1 MKNWKEFII
10 KLVTKNSL
18 LCIVI
23 SSLIALGLISQAPK
37 LKSDFS
43 YRIWFMEDDPLL
55 KKFDAFERQFG
66 NDENVAIVIHSPDGI
81 FDKESVEIIQKIT
94 EKMWL
99 APDVIRVDSL
109 SNHNYTQTEGD
120 DIFVDPFLPVGEELT
135 KEYLEL
141 KKQQALKDEMIPN
154 FLLSKNAKT
163 ALIYAKMKP
172 ALERIPMYKDTVDY
186 TRSVLAEVNDGNHEF
201 HITGSASINVT
212 FQEVSE
218 DDLKVMMPILIFLVI
233 LFLSYSFRGIGG
245 VVYSFLIIVVTILS
259 TLGFAVTQG
268 FTFNVMIS
276 SVPTTLIAICIA
288 DAIHVLMS
296 YFIFLKQGYKSDDAL
311 AATLNKNLTP
321 TLLTSITTSIGFF
334 SLAPTKIV
342 PVANMG
348 VMDGFG
354 TLMAWFFTVF
364 LVLPLLKFF
373 PLRNVKVW
381 EHRKGKGEDYIHPKA
396 LAFTLWIQ
404 KFRKH
409 IIAVSILL
417 VGASVYIAL
426 KSDVNS
432 DPYNFFTENV
442 PLKIA
447 NDTMERELGGSMGA
461 ELAIDSGVEDG
472 VKDPEFL
479 KKVEK
484 LQAWLLEHG
493 YIKKVVSILDIIKG
507 MNRSLNSGTE
517 EFYKIAESKNVIAQQ
532 LFLYTMSL
540 PQGMDINN
548 RITLDN
554 RMTRMT
560 IMQDIHDSKTVLAEF
575 EKWENYAKSIGLNAH
590 VTGKLPLY
598 QKMNGYIV
606 STYFTSISM
615 ALFLV
620 SIIMIFVFRSI
631 KLGMI
636 SMIPNTVPLI
646 IGAAIMYLLG
656 KDIDMG
662 TVVITA
668 VCLGI
673 AVDDTIHFLANYKK
687 HISNGNSVVDAIA
700 KTLTYTGP
708 ALILTTIILVCG
720 FGTFMFATF
729 IPNVNF
735 GVMTAVILTGALVT
749 DFTLLPAILLPNAK
763 SEDKSNA

>member
-1 MKNWKEFII
+1 MKNWKQII
-10 KLVTKNSL
+10 IDLVTKKSI

-43 YRIWFMEDDPLL
+43 YRIWFMKDDPLL

-66 NDENVAIVIHSPDGI
+66 NDENVAIVIHSPNGI

-109 SNHNYTQTEGD
+109 SNHNYTQTQGD
-120 DIFVDPFLPVGEELT
+120 EIFVDPFLPEGEDLNP
-135 KEYLEL
+135 EYLEI
-141 KKQQALKDEMIPN
+141 KKQQALNDEIMPKY
-154 FLLSKNAKT
+154 LVSENAKT
-163 ALIYAKMKP
+163 AMIYAKMKP
-172 ALERIPMYKDTVDY
+172 ALEKIPMYKDTVDY
-186 TRSVLAEVNDGNHEF
+186 ARSVLAEVNDGEHEF
-201 HITGSASINVT
+201 HVTGSASINVT

-218 DDLKVMMPILIFLVI
+218 EDLKVMMPILILLVI

-245 VVYSFLIIVVTILS
+245 VIYSFLIIGVSIMATF
-259 TLGFAVTQG
+259 GFAVTQG
-268 FTFNVMIS
+268 YTFNVMIS

-288 DAIHVLMS
+288 DVIHVLMS
-296 YFIFLKQGYKSDDAL
+296 YFIYLKQGYDTDNAL
-311 AATLNKNLTP
+311 TATLNKNLTP
-321 TLLTSITTSIGFF
+321 TLLTSVTTSIGFF

-354 TLMAWFFTVF
+354 TLMAWFFTIF

-373 PLRNVKVW
+373 PLKNVKVW

-404 KFRKH
+404 RFRKQV
-409 IIAVSILL
+409 IAVSLIL
-417 VGASVYIAL
+417 VAGSVYLAL

-432 DPYNFFTENV
+432 DPYNFFTEEV
-442 PLKIA
+442 ALKIA

-461 ELAIDSGVEDG
+461 ELAVDSGVEDG

-479 KKVEK
+479 RKLEK
-484 LQAWLLEHG
+484 LQNWLLEHG
-493 YIKKVVSILDIIKG
+493 YIKKVVSVLDIIKG
-507 MNRSLNSGTE
+507 MNRSLNGGKE
-517 EFYKIAESKNVIAQQ
+517 EFYSIADSKNVIAQQ

-575 EKWENYAKSIGLNAH
+575 EKWENYAQSIGLKAH

-606 STYFTSISM
+606 NTYFTSISM

-620 SIIMIFVFRSI
+620 SLIMVFVFRSF

-687 HISNGNSVVDAIA
+687 HIANGDTVVDAIA
-700 KTLTYTGP
+700 KVLTYTGP

-749 DFTLLPAILLPNAK
+749 DFTLLPAILLPNAE
-763 SEDKSNA
+763 SDDKSKA